1 MSTIKQRAREVVG
14 LSWAD
19 YWMERGR
26 PDVAHD
32 FGAFSR
38 AEAWALQR
46 FPAAL
51 TPAEGDM
58 GNPIS
63 VPDGFV
69 LVPVESVKRC
79 ACGCERYCCTHC
91 GTELG
96 GLAARP
102 EVKP

>member
-1 MSTIKQRAREVVG
+1 MDVEQRAREVVG

-51 TPAEGDM
+51 TPPEGY
-58 GNPIS
+58 
-63 VPDGFV
+63 V
-69 LVPVESVKRC
+69 LVPVIPTKQMMDSAVPRR
-79 ACGCERYCCTHC
+79 AQDQTGRTERSIWDAM
-91 GTELG
+91 
-96 GLAARP
+96 LAARP
-102 EVKP
+102 EVRP